1 MSRTVKRKILFSRNV
16 SIAYQNSTKNRSHR
30 PRSSTIPQNTGV
42 SWQGWGRG
50 GKRRG
55 SISLSFFF
63 FVAFEFREG
72 RKRNERSETGKV
84 KRRSGKIST
93 HALLK
98 SDANALKN
106 ISQGKIRCFGQ
117 QTLLLHDKSTSPSF
131 GTPHFTPPLHH
142 SRRLFVSFSALG
154 SARNYFP
161 RSQLSDVISL

>member
-1 MSRTVKRKILFSRNV
+1 MCRSPTKIALKIEATGR
-16 SIAYQNSTKNRSHR
+16 AH
-30 PRSSTIPQNTGV
+30 PRYLKTPASLGKEGGGV
-42 SWQGWGRG
+42 EREG
-50 GKRRG
+50 GVFPF
-55 SISLSFFF
+55 LFFF